1 MNEGTRNRRETR
13 AGSLKERFKSNIH
26 MIKKKKKKQKKKKKK
41 KKTAWKDE
49 KNFTL
54 EVDGNS

>member
-26 MIKKKKKKQKKKKKK
+26 MIKKKKK
-41 KKTAWKDE
+41 TAWKDE

>member
-26 MIKKKKKKQKKKKKK
+26 MIKKKNRLGNMKKNSLLKLIE
-41 KKTAWKDE
+41 TPDE
-49 KNFTL
+49 HLLN
-54 EVDGNS
+54 

>member
-26 MIKKKKKKQKKKKKK
+26 MIKKKQP
-41 KKTAWKDE
+41 AWKHE
-49 KNFTL
+49 KKFTL
-54 EVDGNS
+54 EVDRNS

>member
-26 MIKKKKKKQKKKKKK
+26 MIKKKKPKKKKKK